1 MPDNPRTPH
10 LASPAELKQ
19 RIEAE
24 RRGEPFLIY
33 RDGAGEQ
40 QIAPLGD
47 GGRELT
53 IGRDSEADIRLD
65 WDPQVSGLHA
75 ELRRAGGSWLVID
88 DGLSRNGT
96 FVNGE
101 RVVGRR
107 RLRERDELRLGTTV
121 VVFRSPAAQRRQSTA
136 YAAEVQAA
144 PQLSPAQH
152 RVLVALSRPY
162 RSGDAYARPA
172 TNQQIADEL
181 HLSIAAVKTHL
192 RLLFQRFGLE
202 ELAQNEKRAELVR
215 VAFES
220 GAVSTADLSRRPGSA
235 GA

>member
-1 MPDNPRTPH
+1 MPDSPRTPH
-10 LASPAELKQ
+10 LATPAELKE

-24 RRGEPFLIY
+24 RRGAPFLIY
-33 RDGAGEQ
+33 RDGDGVQ
-40 QIAPLGD
+40 RIAPLGD

-53 IGRDSEADIRLD
+53 VGRDRETDVNLS

-107 RLRERDELRLGTTV
+107 RLREGDELRLGRTV
-121 VVFRSPAAQRRQSTA
+121 VVFRSPAAKRRQSTA
-136 YAAEVQAA
+136 YSVELSS
-144 PQLSPAQH
+144 PPELSPAQR

-162 RSGDAYARPA
+162 GSGDSYARPA
-172 TNQQIADEL
+172 TNQQIAEEL

-192 RLLFQRFGLE
+192 RLLFQRFALND
-202 ELAQNEKRAELVR
+202 LAQNEKRAELVR

-220 GAVSTADLSRRPGSA
+220 GAVSTADLHRPA
-235 GA
+235 

>member
-1 MPDNPRTPH
+1 MPESPRTPH
-10 LASPAELKQ
+10 LATPAELKE

-24 RRGEPFLIY
+24 RRGAPFLIY
-33 RDGAGEQ
+33 RDGDGVQ
-40 QIAPLGD
+40 RIAPLGD

-53 IGRDSEADIRLD
+53 IGRDRETDVQLS

-107 RLRERDELRLGTTV
+107 RLREGDELRLGKTV
-121 VVFRSPAAQRRQSTA
+121 VVFRSPAAKRRQSTA
-136 YAAEVQAA
+136 YSVELSA
-144 PQLSPAQH
+144 PPELSPAQR

-162 RSGDAYARPA
+162 GSGDAYARPA

-192 RLLFQRFGLE
+192 RLLFQRFALND
-202 ELAQNEKRAELVR
+202 LAQNEKRAELVR

-220 GAVSTADLSRRPGSA
+220 GAVSTADLHRPA
-235 GA
+235 

>member
-1 MPDNPRTPH
+1 MSDNPRTPH
-10 LASPAELKQ
+10 LASPAELKE

-33 RDGAGEQ
+33 RDGDGGQ

-47 GGRELT
+47 GTREFTL
-53 IGRDSEADIRLD
+53 GRDDEADIQLG
-65 WDPQVSGLHA
+65 WDRQVSGLHA

-101 RVVGRR
+101 RIVGRR

-121 VVFRSPAAQRRQSTA
+121 VVFRSPSAKRRQSTA
-136 YAAEVQAA
+136 YAAELPA
-144 PQLSPAQH
+144 PLLSPAQH

-162 RSGDAYARPA
+162 GSGDAYARPA

-220 GAVSTADLSRRPGSA
+220 GAVSTADLSRPANA
-235 GA
+235 GG

>member
-1 MPDNPRTPH
+1 MPDSPRTPH
-10 LASPAELKQ
+10 LATPAELKE

-24 RRGEPFLIY
+24 RRGTPFLIY
-33 RDGAGEQ
+33 RDGDGAQ
-40 QIAPLGD
+40 RIAPLSPGT
-47 GGRELT
+47 RELT
-53 IGRDSEADIRLD
+53 IGRDGEADIHLG

-107 RLRERDELRLGTTV
+107 RLREGDEMRLGTTV
-121 VVFRSPAAQRRQSTA
+121 VVFRSPAAKRRQSTA
-136 YAAEVQAA
+136 YGVESTL
-144 PQLSPAQH
+144 PELSPAQR
-152 RVLVALSRPY
+152 RVLVSLSRPY
-162 RSGDAYARPA
+162 GSGDAYARPA

-192 RLLFQRFGLE
+192 RLLFQRFALN

-220 GAVSTADLSRRPGSA
+220 GAVSTADLRRP
-235 GA
+235 

>member
-1 MPDNPRTPH
+1 MPDPPPNPR
-10 LASPAELKQ
+10 LASPAELKE

-24 RRGEPFLIY
+24 RRGGRFLIY
-33 RDGAGEQ
+33 RDG
-40 QIAPLGD
+40 D
-47 GGRELT
+47 GAQRISVLPDDAREVT
-53 IGRDSEADIRLD
+53 IGRDAEADISLG

-107 RLRERDELRLGTTV
+107 RLREGDELRLGTTV
-121 VVFRSPAAQRRQSTA
+121 LAFRSPAAQRRQSTVHA
-136 YAAEVQAA
+136 GELAAL
-144 PQLSPAQH
+144 PQLSPAQR
-152 RVLVALSRPY
+152 RVLVALSRPFA
-162 RSGDAYARPA
+162 SGDAYARPA
-172 TNQQIADEL
+172 TNQQVADEL

-192 RLLFQRFGLE
+192 RLLFQRFGLHD
-202 ELAQNEKRAELVR
+202 LAQNEKRAELVR

-220 GAVSTADLSRRPGSA
+220 GAVSTADLQRPT
-235 GA
+235 